1 MGAIGALAGIGF
13 TMSLFIVGE
22 AFPAEAD
29 FKAAKI
35 VVFAAS
41 ILSAVIGVTALLL
54 AGRSAPL

>member
-1 MGAIGALAGIGF
+1 
-13 TMSLFIVGE
+13 MSLFIAGE

-35 VVFAAS
+35 AVFAAS

-54 AGRSAPL
+54 AGPSAPL

>member
-1 MGAIGALAGIGF
+1 VLASGVHPTLAG
-13 TMSLFIVGE
+13 VGE

-29 FKAAKI
+29 FQGAKI